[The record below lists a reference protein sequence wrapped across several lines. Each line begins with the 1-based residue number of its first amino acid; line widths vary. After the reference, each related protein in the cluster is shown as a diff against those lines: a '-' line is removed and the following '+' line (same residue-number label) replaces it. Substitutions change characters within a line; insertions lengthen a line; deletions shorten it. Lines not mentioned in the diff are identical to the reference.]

1 MVLGIGLRLKMCAH
15 NITAACRLLYVYE
28 LLRSYEI
35 AHEKVNTSTGH
46 NQMEWES
53 EWHFNRSGVNEKKQQ
68 TACLFI
74 QNTEVQSRRIV
85 HKHEELNEKYY
96 SHVHEY
102 ACVCVWGSRKCLG
115 QSIAWLFNAI
125 TLQFENGRHR

>member
-46 NQMEWES
+46 NQME
-53 EWHFNRSGVNEKKQQ
+53 
-68 TACLFI
+68 
-74 QNTEVQSRRIV
+74 
-85 HKHEELNEKYY
+85 
-96 SHVHEY
+96 
-102 ACVCVWGSRKCLG
+102 
-115 QSIAWLFNAI
+115 
-125 TLQFENGRHR
+125 